1 MFLLEC
7 LAISTFL
14 LGSLAHIQG
23 DAVHVLNHFLAL
35 GHAGTCATSFLS
47 DSDSI
52 NHEWRSRLKS
62 QKHSAQRLLKGG
74 APFADEHLGISVP
87 PPPLEIVPLIVS
99 GPSSNRVD
107 LVFFS
112 DGYTPEERDK
122 FVADA
127 LRLAEDVSTNQTFNT
142 VQPLLNFWAAFS
154 PSNESGLGN
163 NGPNDTPFGLYRI
176 NTELRGVYYAYAEV
190 GRAACDSL
198 GNQCDYPILLGND
211 PLYGGLGGEF
221 TVVTASIINGPLVLR
236 HELGHS
242 ILDVGEEYD
251 GGQAYFGR
259 NSARDPANIP
269 WTQWL
274 SDPSRA
280 NPDGTPRIERSVMPM
295 QAYPWTLLNTTKA
308 WAVQFDSSGL
318 YERYLLQFSLSGIP
332 DKEDLRVEFDG
343 TDLEWEPRE
352 DLGADRWFYDFLGDK
367 KLEAGKHKLKFTLLN
382 GALEGKAQLCS
393 TEVLEYGNEEE
404 FVLEPGFYSLYPTYS
419 NLNRTTYR
427 PTNDDCLMRSV
438 ITPNFCKVCIETL
451 WIKLLQ
457 HVSFVDSIQET
468 CELQADS
475 AALKVLDLVL
485 LPLADLRQRA
495 IAAKESYTIIWQK
508 DGVVLEDFTNKT
520 RIAVDE
526 AGALGTYN
534 IHVKFST
541 EEVRISDSPT
551 LENNIS
557 YEVKTGCN

>member
-1 MFLLEC
+1 MFLLAS
-7 LAISTFL
+7 LVISTL
-14 LGSLAHIQG
+14 SVLGSLTHIQR
-23 DAVHVLNHFLAL
+23 DANLVPSRLPAS

-47 DSDSI
+47 DSDAI
-52 NHEWRSRLKS
+52 NHEWRSHSKS
-62 QKHSAQRLLKGG
+62 QNYGAQRLLKSGISSV
-74 APFADEHLGISVP
+74 DEQPVISVP
-87 PPPLEIVPLIVS
+87 PPPLEIIPLIVS

-112 DGYTPEERDK
+112 DGYIPEERDK

-154 PSNESGLGN
+154 PSKEA
-163 NGPNDTPFGLYRI
+163 R
-176 NTELRGVYYAYAEV
+176 
-190 GRAACDSL
+190 
-198 GNQCDYPILLGND
+198 ND

-259 NSARDPANIP
+259 NSARNPADIP

-274 SDPSRA
+274 SDPSRM

-318 YERYLLQFSLSGIP
+318 YDRYLLQFSLSGIP
-332 DKEDLRVEFDG
+332 NKEDLKVEFDG
-343 TDLEWEPRE
+343 TDLEWVPRE
-352 DLGADRWFYDFLGDK
+352 DLGEDRWFYDILGDRN
-367 KLEAGKHKLKFTLLN
+367 LEAGRHELKFTLLN
-382 GALEGKAQLCS
+382 GGLEGKAQLCS

-438 ITPNFCKVCIETL
+438 ITPNFCKVCVETL

-475 AALKVLDLVL
+475 AAVKVLDLVL
-485 LPLADLRQRA
+485 LPLGDFRQRA
-495 IAAKESYTIIWQK
+495 IAPKESYTIIWQK

-520 RIAVDE
+520 KITIDE
-526 AGALGTYN
+526 ADALGTYN

-541 EEVRISDSPT
+541 EEVRIPDSPT

-557 YEVKTGCN
+557 YDVKTGCS